1 MSAVGT
7 GIGAAAVFRD
17 EIILLAAI
25 VAAFVWDVLRPRGS
39 RCRSGWVVLGGAVAA
54 LAASLVEPVPY
65 GSLWGGVFVVDELS
79 RFAKAVF
86 LAGLALACL
95 AAQADMRERR
105 GEGEYHLFIGS
116 SALGMMLLASAG
128 DLLSLFVALELTGI
142 SLYAATAVYRG
153 DSRSQEAGLKYLLI
167 GAFSSG
173 IFLYGASMLYAV
185 GGTTRLA
192 GMAAEVAGKVSDP
205 MALAGMVLV
214 IAGIVY
220 KVGAVPFHGWV
231 PDVYEGAPPHAAAFA
246 STASKAAGFV
256 VLARFLAGAMGSMGR
271 EWAILLALLAVASM
285 VLGSF
290 AAIPQANVRRLLA
303 YSSIAQAG
311 YMLVGFVPGTER
323 GISSVLFYMVVYLF
337 TNFGAFACATVM
349 RGATGSDD
357 LAVWK
362 GLAKR
367 SPLLALA
374 MTLALL
380 SLAGIPPLGGFAG
393 KVCIFSAAMEAG
405 GRWLW
410 LVVTG
415 VLLSIVSLYYY
426 LLVIRRMYMEEP
438 EEGEPGTRAG
448 AVRPGFAA
456 SLAIIVCVAGM
467 LVTGL
472 LPSGVLGHALEAARH
487 LLGVAPV
494 PN

>member
-1 MSAVGT
+1 VSPVGT
-7 GIGAAAVFRD
+7 ALMFRD
-17 EIILLAAI
+17 EGILLAA
-25 VAAFVWDVLRPRGS
+25 VAAGFIWDVLRPRGS
-39 RCRSGWVVLGGAVAA
+39 RCRSGWIVLAGAVGALAAA
-54 LAASLVEPVPY
+54 LASPVPE
-65 GSLWGGVFVVDELS
+65 GSLWGGVFLVDPLS

-95 AAQADMRERR
+95 VAHADMEGKR
-105 GEGEYHLFIGS
+105 GEGEYHLFLGAS
-116 SALGMMLLASAG
+116 TLGMMLLASAG

-142 SLYAATAVYRG
+142 SLYAASAVYRG
-153 DSRSQEAGLKYLLI
+153 DARSQEAGLKYLLV

-173 IFLYGASMLYAV
+173 IFLYGASMLYGV

-192 GMAAEVAGKVSDP
+192 GLAAEVAGRAADP

-214 IAGIVY
+214 VAGIAY
-220 KVGAVPFHGWV
+220 KVGAVPFHAWA

-246 STASKAAGFV
+246 STASKAAGFI
-256 VLARFLAGAMGSMGR
+256 VLARLLMATMGFMKQDWSLVLAVM
-271 EWAILLALLAVASM
+271 AVASM

-290 AAIPQANVRRLLA
+290 AAIPQANVRRVLA

-311 YMLVGFVPGTER
+311 YILVGFVPGTER
-323 GISSVLFYMVVYLF
+323 GMSSVLFYLPVYLF
-337 TNFGAFACATVM
+337 MNFGAFACAAAV
-349 RGATGSDD
+349 RSRTGSDD
-357 LAVWK
+357 LAGWN

-374 MTLALL
+374 MTLSLL

-393 KVCIFSAAMEAG
+393 KVYLFSAAMEGG

-426 LLVIRRMYMEEP
+426 LLVIRRMYMAEP
-438 EEGEPGTRAG
+438 DEGSVAQAGTI
-448 AVRPGFAA
+448 RPGVAA
-456 SLAIIVCVAGM
+456 SLAIMACVAGII
-467 LVTGL
+467 VTGI
-472 LPSGVLGHALEAARH
+472 LPSWVLGAAIETARR